1 MKKIILFFII
11 FLNIFTYVESSP
23 SAVAATVLITRSRN
37 SNNYE
42 KVKEKFNILYKY
54 EKDYEYLKYILTN
67 SEKEILVENYN
78 SKEELW
84 NKFLEKYK
92 VKIENMKEEIK
103 FLENATEK
111 EKIIFGLFKYRY
123 ILLALI
129 SMIVFVS
136 TLNFL
141 LKRELKKI
149 KINATKTGRGV
160 SIVFSEE
167 EHKNNY

>member
-23 SAVAATVLITRSRN
+23 SGVAATILITRSRSR
-37 SNNYE
+37 SNDYE
-42 KVKEKFNILYKY
+42 KIKEKFDFLYKD
-54 EKDYEYLKYILTN
+54 EKDYKYLKYILSN

-84 NKFLEKYK
+84 NKFLEQYK
-92 VKIENMKEEIK
+92 EKIENMKEEIK

-111 EKIIFGLFKYRY
+111 EKVIFWLFKYRY
-123 ILLALI
+123 ILLGLI

-141 LKRELKKI
+141 LKREFI
-149 KINATKTGRGV
+149 A
-160 SIVFSEE
+160 S
-167 EHKNNY
+167 